1 MKRESQ
7 YKVSEYMTVFDFS
20 KNFKPSF
27 GKVVKA
33 EAQDKLFVAFLQLNE
48 SITTLDGTVR
58 DYEIIVYS
66 LKKAVKSLDAEPW
79 ENFEEK
85 ESEYYT
91 KDDVAEFLVRIADGE
106 SLFDLI
112 DFVDPED

>member
-1 MKRESQ
+1 MA
-7 YKVSEYMTVFDFS
+7 VLDFTE
-20 KNFKPSF
+20 KFNPRF

-33 EAQDKLFVAFLQLNE
+33 EAQDKLFVTFLELNE

-66 LKKAVKSLDAEPW
+66 VKKPIKSLDSEPW

-91 KDDVAEFLVRIADGE
+91 KEDVSEFLERIAQGE
-106 SLFDLI
+106 SLFELI
-112 DFVDPED
+112 DFVDPEE

>member
-7 YKVSEYMTVFDFS
+7 YRVSEYMTVFDFS
-20 KNFKPSF
+20 KKFKPSF

-33 EAQDKLFVAFLQLNE
+33 EAQDKLFVTFLQLNE